1 MFRKFAFALCLSA
14 GPVVAQD
21 VTVDTFR
28 GAVSVAPNPETVAVY
43 DMAVLDTLE
52 ALGVEVGGTISNVYL
67 DYLEDAA
74 ADAERIG
81 TLFEPD
87 MEALYALQPDLI
99 IAGGRSHDKVPDLGR
114 IAPTIDM
121 TIHDRTLATGLKRLE
136 AYGAIFDKKAEAAA
150 LAETLT
156 RKQAEVTKAASGAGR
171 TLIVM
176 TNGPK
181 VSAYGASGRFGWL
194 HTAFGLEVA
203 SEEISGS
210 DHGEAISFEFIR
222 QVDPDVI
229 LVIDRSAAIG
239 DVETAKSTLDNA
251 LVRETK
257 AWQSGRVVYLDS
269 APIYIAAG
277 GVQALE
283 ATMDQMIAAF
293 SGN

>member
-1 MFRKFAFALCLSA
+1 MLRKFAFVLCLAA
-14 GPVVAQD
+14 GPAGAQD
-21 VTVDTFR
+21 VTVETYR
-28 GAVSVAPNPETVAVY
+28 GPVTVAQTPETVAVY
-43 DMAVLDTLE
+43 DMAALDTLE
-52 ALGVEVGGTISNVYL
+52 ALGIAVAGTISNVYL

-74 ADAERIG
+74 AGAARIG

-99 IAGGRSHDKVPDLGR
+99 VAGGRSYEKVPDLAR

-121 TIHDRTLATGLKRLE
+121 TIHEDTLATGLKRLE
-136 AYGAIFDKKAEAAA
+136 AYGAIFGKQAEAAA
-150 LAETLT
+150 LADTLR
-156 RKQAEVTKAASGAGR
+156 RKQAEVTEAAAGAGR

-181 VSAYGASGRFGWL
+181 VSAYGPSGRFGWL
-194 HTAFGLEVA
+194 HSAFGLEVA
-203 SEEISGS
+203 AKEVAGS

-239 DVETAKSTLDNA
+239 DVETATLTLDNV

-257 AWQSGRVVYLDS
+257 AWRNGKVITLDS

-277 GVQALE
+277 GVQALN
-283 ATMDQMIAAF
+283 ATMDQLLDAF
-293 SGN
+293 SGS

>member
-1 MFRKFAFALCLSA
+1 MLRIFAFALCLAA
-14 GPVVAQD
+14 GPVAAQD
-21 VTVDTFR
+21 VTVETYR
-28 GAVSVAPNPETVAVY
+28 GPVTVAQTPETVAVY
-43 DMAVLDTLE
+43 DMAALDTLE
-52 ALGVEVGGTISNVYL
+52 ALGVEVDGTISNVYL
-67 DYLEDAA
+67 DYLEDVAEGAA
-74 ADAERIG
+74 RIG

-87 MEALYALQPDLI
+87 MEALYALHPDLI
-99 IAGGRSHDKVPDLGR
+99 IAGGRSHDKVPDLAK

-121 TIHDRTLATGLKRLE
+121 TIHVETLATGLKRLE
-136 AYGAIFDKKAEAAA
+136 AYGAIFGRQDEAAA
-150 LAETLT
+150 LADKLT
-156 RKQAEVTKAASGAGR
+156 RKQAEVRKAAAGAGR

-181 VSAYGASGRFGWL
+181 VSAYGPVGRFGWL

-203 SEEISGS
+203 AEEVKGS

-239 DVETAKSTLDNA
+239 DVETATSTLDNV

-257 AWQSGRVVYLDS
+257 AWRNGQVITLDS

-277 GVQALE
+277 GVQALN
-283 ATMDQMIAAF
+283 ATMDQLLAAF